1 MAAAKDNLDNGLIV
15 TIGVVLVVLVFALI
29 LLVQGWF
36 YKAQQDEY
44 VRKVIAPRS
53 EELASAIAAQHD
65 ALHRYRLLDAEAGRV
80 ALPIERAMQLVVREG
95 L

>member
-15 TIGVVLVVLVFALI
+15 TIGVVLVVLVFVLI

-36 YKAQQDEY
+36 YKAQQDEH

-53 EELASAIAAQHD
+53 ETLASVIAAQQE
-65 ALHRYRLLDAEAGRV
+65 ALHRYRLVDAESGRV
-80 ALPIERAMQLVVREG
+80 AMPIERAMQLVVREG

>member
-15 TIGVVLVVLVFALI
+15 TIGIVLVVLVFVLI

-36 YKAQQDEY
+36 YQAQQDEY

-65 ALHRYRLLDAEAGRV
+65 VLHRYRLLDAEAGRV
-80 ALPIERAMQLVVREG
+80 ALPIGRAMQLVVREG